1 MAKDPAFL
9 FYPND
14 WLGGTIGMSFEEKGA
29 YMELLI
35 AQFNLGHMTSHMVG
49 HMVGHLWVKV
59 QVKFKQDEDGLWY
72 NERLDEEIKRRKKF
86 TESRRNNLSG
96 RNQHTKKE
104 EKQGGHMRGHMTS
117 HMENENENINT
128 IVSYL
133 NITAKKNFSAKTKMT
148 ARIIS
153 ARLKQGRTIDEFKK
167 VIDTKTKQ
175 WINNPDMNKYLS
187 PDTLFA
193 EKNMEK
199 YLMEE
204 TNPSNSSVGQ
214 TALSEKN
221 IAKLI

>member
-35 AQFNLGHMTSHMVG
+35 AQFNL
-49 HMVGHLWVKV
+49 
-59 QVKFKQDEDGLWY
+59 
-72 NERLDEEIKRRKKF
+72 
-86 TESRRNNLSG
+86 
-96 RNQHTKKE
+96 
-104 EKQGGHMRGHMTS
+104 GHMTS